1 MQSGAKPTAT
11 DGRRDF
17 VVIPSDQVKVAP
29 SDAEI
34 TDLLRTAARQHSEAE
49 VRAALEAEAQVP
61 VPAVDTTFRATAVND
76 DVPGR
81 KGSFSRRVMRALV
94 ALLLA
99 AGITGAALG
108 WQFFGYTTKKAV
120 GRWLPQLALT
130 SSLTLDKLGLGT
142 ESKPTD
148 KQADAASDTVPVPVQ
163 AAASGENAADSA
175 ASDNTAASAAVPSLD
190 PSQQLQSMARDLASA
205 NQEIETLKASL
216 AELKANQQQMARD
229 LAKATD
235 KLGEQGAKAKIATM
249 QPRPAAPHR
258 PAPAYSPSASYSPSP
273 TPAPPP
279 AYRPPPSYAAQAA
292 VAPSP
297 AATQPYVPPP
307 PIPLRPADPGIE
319 GSAPR
324 PPMPVQ

>member
-1 MQSGAKPTAT
+1 MQSGVKPTAT

-49 VRAALEAEAQVP
+49 VRVALEAEAQAP

-81 KGSFSRRVMRALV
+81 KGSFGRRAIRALV
-94 ALLLA
+94 ALLVA

-108 WQFFGYTTKKAV
+108 WQFFGYATKKAV
-120 GRWLPQLALT
+120 GRWLPQMALT
-130 SSLTLDKLGLGT
+130 SSLTLDKFGLDT
-142 ESKPTD
+142 ESKPAD
-148 KQADAASDTVPVPVQ
+148 KPADAASDAVPAPAQ

-175 ASDNTAASAAVPSLD
+175 VSDNAAANAAAPSPD

-205 NQEIETLKASL
+205 SQEIETLKASI
-216 AELKANQQQMARD
+216 AELKAGQQQMVRD

-235 KLGEQGAKAKIATM
+235 KLAEQGAKAKVATA
-249 QPRPAAPHR
+249 PPHPAAPHK

-279 AYRPPPSYAAQAA
+279 AYRSPPSSYSQAS

-307 PIPLRPADPGIE
+307 PIPLRPTDPDAA
-319 GSAPR
+319 SAPR

>member
-1 MQSGAKPTAT
+1 MQSGVKPTAT
-11 DGRRDF
+11 DGPRDF
-17 VVIPSDQVKVAP
+17 VVIPFDQVKVAP

-34 TDLLRTAARQHSEAE
+34 TDLLRTAARQHSETE
-49 VRAALEAEAQVP
+49 VRAALEAEAQAP

-76 DVPGR
+76 DVPRR
-81 KGSFSRRVMRALV
+81 KGSFGRRAMRALV
-94 ALLLA
+94 ALLVA

-108 WQFFGYTTKKAV
+108 WQFFGYATKKAV

-130 SSLTLDKLGLGT
+130 SSLTLDKFGLGT
-142 ESKPTD
+142 ESKPAD
-148 KQADAASDTVPVPVQ
+148 KQADAASDAAPVPVQ
-163 AAASGENAADSA
+163 AVASGENAADST
-175 ASDNTAASAAVPSLD
+175 ASDNAPANAAAPSSDAA
-190 PSQQLQSMARDLASA
+190 QQLQSMARDLASA

-216 AELKANQQQMARD
+216 AELKASQQQMARD

-235 KLGEQGAKAKIATM
+235 KLGEQGAKAKIATA